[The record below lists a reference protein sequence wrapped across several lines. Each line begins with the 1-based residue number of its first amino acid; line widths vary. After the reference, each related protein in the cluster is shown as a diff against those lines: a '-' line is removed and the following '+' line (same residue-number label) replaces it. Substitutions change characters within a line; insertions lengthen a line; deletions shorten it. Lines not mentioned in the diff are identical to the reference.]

1 MIICD
6 TLEDIVDVVGRLEA
20 STAFRIVRVK
30 DRINAP
36 PPSKWR
42 DVMVN
47 LVLRADRTEHV
58 CELQLCHRKM
68 LTGREGLDGHAL
80 YNRQRCADELLE
92 KLGGRT
98 YPADGTN
105 ADDDQAHVAAF
116 LFDAGAPLSGVS
128 APTADD
134 EALARQLAAEDQYQ
148 LAVSSRPSAQLA
160 ASFEEEGSSA
170 GPLVPPTSAAEEEA
184 MLERALALAASAAA
198 EEEAMV
204 ERALA
209 ESWRDAA

>member
-1 MIICD
+1 MVVCD
-6 TLEDIVDVVGRLEA
+6 TLEDVVDIVGRLEA

-42 DVMVN
+42 DVMAN
-47 LVLRADRTEHV
+47 LVLRADKTEHV

-92 KLGGRT
+92 KLGGVT
-98 YPADGTN
+98 SPA
-105 ADDDQAHVAAF
+105 ADDQAHVAAF

-184 MLERALALAASAAA
+184 MVERALALAAAAAA

>member
-6 TLEDIVDVVGRLEA
+6 TLEDVVDVVGRLEA
-20 STAFRIVRVK
+20 STAVRVVRVK

-92 KLGGRT
+92 KLGGVT
-98 YPADGTN
+98 SPA
-105 ADDDQAHVAAF
+105 ADDQAHVAAF
-116 LFDAGAPLSGVS
+116 LVDAGAPLSGVW
-128 APTADD
+128 PADD
-134 EALARQLAAEDQYQ
+134 EAFAP
-148 LAVSSRPSAQLA
+148 AVGISTSRRPSRPSAQLA
-160 ASFEEEGSSA
+160 QRQPA
-170 GPLVPPTSAAEEEA
+170 
-184 MLERALALAASAAA
+184 
-198 EEEAMV
+198 
-204 ERALA
+204 
-209 ESWRDAA
+209 

>member
-1 MIICD
+1 MD
-6 TLEDIVDVVGRLEA
+6 VNIVSRAAGGTDADV
-20 STAFRIVRVK
+20 
-30 DRINAP
+30 
-36 PPSKWR
+36 
-42 DVMVN
+42 
-47 LVLRADRTEHV
+47 
-58 CELQLCHRKM
+58 
-68 LTGREGLDGHAL
+68 
-80 YNRQRCADELLE
+80 
-92 KLGGRT
+92 
-98 YPADGTN
+98 
-105 ADDDQAHVAAF
+105 AF
-116 LFDAGAPLSGVS
+116 LFDGAPLS

>member
-1 MIICD
+1 MSGAPDALVDFHTGKRPPLKSASRIVEKCALQPEAPRDTSRVCDVVRDMIICD
-6 TLEDIVDVVGRLEA
+6 TLEDVVDVVGRLEA

-92 KLGGRT
+92 KLGGVTR
-98 YPADGTN
+98 PA
-105 ADDDQAHVAAF
+105 DDQAHVAAF
-116 LFDAGAPLSGVS
+116 FDAGAPIV
-128 APTADD
+128 DD
-134 EALARQLAAEDQYQ
+134 EALARQLAA
-148 LAVSSRPSAQLA
+148 
-160 ASFEEEGSSA
+160 SFEGEGSSA

-184 MLERALALAASAAA
+184 M
-198 EEEAMV
+198 V

>member
-1 MIICD
+1 MD
-6 TLEDIVDVVGRLEA
+6 
-20 STAFRIVRVK
+20 
-30 DRINAP
+30 
-36 PPSKWR
+36 
-42 DVMVN
+42 
-47 LVLRADRTEHV
+47 
-58 CELQLCHRKM
+58 
-68 LTGREGLDGHAL
+68 
-80 YNRQRCADELLE
+80 
-92 KLGGRT
+92 
-98 YPADGTN
+98 

-116 LFDAGAPLSGVS
+116 LFDAGAPLSGV
-128 APTADD
+128 DD

-160 ASFEEEGSSA
+160 AAFEEEGSSA

-184 MLERALALAASAAA
+184 MVERALALAASAAA